1 MDFMQGIGGA
11 VTSYKVDIEASKKLN
26 DVEEVI
32 KLVKETHKEIEYTP
46 YIEGLLYGFQM
57 IESIIEK

>member
-26 DVEEVI
+26 DIEEVI
-32 KLVKETHKEIEYTP
+32 KLVKETFSYQDSPYADGILDFARMIDEIV
-46 YIEGLLYGFQM
+46 
-57 IESIIEK
+57 KK

>member
-26 DVEEVI
+26 DIEEVI
-32 KLVKETHKEIEYTP
+32 KLVKETFSCQDSSYADGILDFARMIDEIV
-46 YIEGLLYGFQM
+46 
-57 IESIIEK
+57 KK